1 MERFSKNKKFLFVAA
16 GILVVGLAFLL
27 PDLANAQGMPKITL
41 GVDQANNPEDVSTT
55 LQILLLMT
63 ILALAPAILILM
75 TSFTRIIVVFFFVR
89 QALGTNQM
97 PPNQLL
103 IGLALFLTFFIMSP
117 VLNSINKNA
126 LQPYMEEEISQKEA
140 FQNAME
146 PLREFMIEQTA
157 KVDLGLFMKISKMD
171 KPNTVEDVPNSVLIP
186 SFVISELRTAF
197 QIGFVLYIP
206 FLVIDMV
213 VAGVLM
219 SMGMM
224 MLPPVMIS
232 LPFKILLFILV
243 DGWNLLVGSVVNGFF

>member
-1 MERFSKNKKFLFVAA
+1 MTKLSKSSLVRALFFASIILFIM
-16 GILVVGLAFLL
+16 GIASHLH
-27 PDLANAQGMPKITL
+27 AQGIPKITL
-41 GVDQANNPEDVSTT
+41 GVDQSSDPGDMSTT

-63 ILALAPAILILM
+63 VLALAPAILILM

-103 IGLALFLTFFIMSP
+103 IGLALFLTFFIMTP
-117 VLNSINKNA
+117 VFNNINKNA
-126 LQPYMEEEISQKEA
+126 LQPYMKKEITQKQA
-140 FQNAME
+140 FTRAMK
-146 PLREFMIEQTA
+146 PLRKFMVKQTREE
-157 KVDLGLFMKISKMD
+157 DIGLFLKISNRS
-171 KPNTVEDVPNSVLIP
+171 KPQNIDEVPNSVIIP

-206 FLVIDMV
+206 FLIIDMV

-243 DGWNLLVGSVVNGFF
+243 DGWNLLVGSVVKGFF

>member
-1 MERFSKNKKFLFVAA
+1 MKKLKRLNWIRWSIAA
-16 GILVVGLAFLL
+16 GAAILLIGLATHVH
-27 PDLANAQGMPKITL
+27 AQGIPKITL
-41 GVDQANNPEDVSTT
+41 GLDQGSSPEDMSTT
-55 LQILLLMT
+55 LQILLIMT
-63 ILALAPAILILM
+63 VLALAPAILILM

-117 VLNSINKNA
+117 ALNQINDTA
-126 LQPYMEEEISQKEA
+126 LKPYMDEQISQDVA
-140 FQNAME
+140 FKRAMK
-146 PLREFMIEQTA
+146 PLRQFMVKQTREE
-157 KVDLGLFMKISKMD
+157 DMGIFLKISNQP
-171 KPNTVEDVPNSVLIP
+171 KPKSIDDVPNSVLIP

-206 FLVIDMV
+206 FLIIDMV

-224 MLPPVMIS
+224 MLPPIMIS

-243 DGWNLLVGSVVNGFF
+243 DGWNLLVESVVKGFF

>member
-1 MERFSKNKKFLFVAA
+1 VKRTPRNR
-16 GILVVGLAFLL
+16 FLL
-27 PDLANAQGMPKITL
+27 AAASLLAVASVMFLPDILNAQGLPKITL
-41 GVDQANNPEDVSTT
+41 GLDQANNPEDVSTT

-63 ILALAPAILILM
+63 VVALAPAILILM

-117 VLNSINKNA
+117 VLNSINENA
-126 LQPYMEEEISQKEA
+126 LQPYMDEEISQQEA
-140 FQNAME
+140 FQSAME
-146 PLREFMIEQTA
+146 PLRKFMVKHTA
-157 KVDLGLFMKISKMD
+157 ETDLGLFMKISQMN
-171 KPNTVEDVPNSVLIP
+171 KPNTIQDVPNSVLIP
-186 SFVISELRTAF
+186 SFIISELRTAF

-243 DGWNLLVGSVVNGFF
+243 DGWNLLVGSVVKGFF

>member
-1 MERFSKNKKFLFVAA
+1 MTKLSKSSLVRALFFTSIILLIM
-16 GILVVGLAFLL
+16 GIASHLH
-27 PDLANAQGMPKITL
+27 AQGIPKITL
-41 GVDQANNPEDVSTT
+41 GVDQSSDPGDMSTT

-63 ILALAPAILILM
+63 VLALAPAILILM

-103 IGLALFLTFFIMSP
+103 IGLALFLTFFIMTP
-117 VLNSINKNA
+117 VFNNINKNA
-126 LQPYMEEEISQKEA
+126 LQPYMKKEITQKQA
-140 FQNAME
+140 FTRAMK
-146 PLREFMIEQTA
+146 PLRKFMVKQTREE
-157 KVDLGLFMKISKMD
+157 DIGLFLKISNRS
-171 KPNTVEDVPNSVLIP
+171 KPQNIDEVPNSVIIP

-206 FLVIDMV
+206 FLIIDMV

-243 DGWNLLVGSVVNGFF
+243 DGWNLLVGSVVKGFF